1 MKRVVQ
7 MWNKLLDEMVQASTI
22 SVFKAHLESYWL
34 EIGFG
39 SSPDK
44 IIN

>member
-7 MWNKLLDEMVQASTI
+7 MWNKLPDEVVQASTI
-22 SVFKAHLESYWL
+22 SVFKVYLDSYWL